1 MRSKTSS
8 MAFLRSR
15 PIFKIHIGLVSRIV
29 GDVTVGSRAWTCVD
43 LDPAGMNSDK
53 KGKTT

>member
-29 GDVTVGSRAWTCVD
+29 GDVTVGSRALTCVD
-43 LDPAGMNSDK
+43 VDPAGMSSAKN
-53 KGKTT
+53 GKTT